1 MLCVTL
7 TGCSSV
13 ITGTKDAICNTW
25 LPISVS
31 RKDVLTP
38 RTKEEI
44 AANNAAAEKW
54 CGERP
59 IAKEPPAKI
68 ASN

>member
-1 MLCVTL
+1 VTKEALCR
-7 TGCSSV
+7 S
-13 ITGTKDAICNTW
+13 W

-31 RKDVLTP
+31 KKDVLTD
-38 RTKEEI
+38 RTAKEI
-44 AANNAAAEKW
+44 AGNNAAAAVW

-59 IAKEPPAKI
+59 IAKEAAPAKV

>member
-1 MLCVTL
+1 M
-7 TGCSSV
+7 
-13 ITGTKDAICNTW
+13 CNTW

-59 IAKEPPAKI
+59 IAKEPAPAKV